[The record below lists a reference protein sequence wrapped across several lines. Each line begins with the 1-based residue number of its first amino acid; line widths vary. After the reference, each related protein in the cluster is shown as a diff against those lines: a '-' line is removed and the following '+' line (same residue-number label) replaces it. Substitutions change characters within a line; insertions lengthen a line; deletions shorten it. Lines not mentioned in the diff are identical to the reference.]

1 MFVQLSRD
9 EEIAAF
15 VGSVLAGAE
24 DNFKRRFIAMLSK
37 LNESDWELLE
47 KMVDII
53 KKD

>member
-1 MFVQLSRD
+1 MNIQRAYV
-9 EEIAAF
+9 
-15 VGSVLAGAE
+15 V
-24 DNFKRRFIAMLSK
+24 KRRFIAMLSK